1 MLRSTNNFIFIVL
14 EKEMEDTFKLGGN
27 ELYFDGSYEKGRNRR
42 LYGEVIAVPGKLTAL
57 ENLYQVGVGRPE
69 PPEYTPGEVLSLHAS
84 HGTEITREDYRCT
97 TYKAE
102 YKTTADIE
110 QDVRVRDRVYVHFNS
125 IVPENRIKNNDG
137 RTIYKVAYHN
147 VLCVVRDYF
156 FSINLDLIDS
166 VKREGESYRECVDS
180 FLDNPDQDRFKG
192 YSVYDCKGVG
202 KVGDNHGQF
211 EIHNDHPFVKY
222 INSPSIIP
230 IGGYVLVEPSYD
242 GEVQDIGM
250 GYDKAKVSAS
260 GLVIDLVSE
269 PKQQEGIVRYVGTP
283 LKGDEE
289 IVKPGDKILYE
300 KNADWLM
307 KIEGK
312 EYFVIRQRDLLAVI
326 EDEK

>member
-14 EKEMEDTFKLGGN
+14 EKEMEDTLKLGGK
-27 ELYFDGSYEKGRNRR
+27 ELYFDGSFEKGRNRR

-57 ENLYQVGVGRPE
+57 ENLYQVGIGWPQ
-69 PPEYTPGEVLSLHAS
+69 PPEYTSGEVLNLHAS
-84 HGTEITREDYRCT
+84 RGTEITREDYRCT

-110 QDVRVRDRVYVHFNS
+110 QDVRVGDRVYVHFNS
-125 IVPENRIKNNDG
+125 IVPENRIKNDDG

-147 VLCVVRDYF
+147 VLCTVRQG
-156 FSINLDLIDS
+156 N
-166 VKREGESYRECVDS
+166 
-180 FLDNPDQDRFKG
+180 
-192 YSVYDCKGVG
+192 
-202 KVGDNHGQF
+202 
-211 EIHNDHPFVKY
+211 
-222 INSPSIIP
+222 IIP
-230 IGGYVLVEPSYD
+230 IGGYVLVDPSYD

-260 GLVIDLVSE
+260 GLIIDLVSE
-269 PKQQEGIVRYVGTP
+269 PKQQEGIVRYVGSP

-289 IVKPGDKILYE
+289 IVKEGDKVIYE